1 MIKFPNSHFDITI
14 RTDKGINIKSIEA
27 LPFIPRKIRINICI
41 FKRFNSFNKLVRFSS
56 GIKTKPTNHFK
67 IFRRQ
72 VNDDLGNKLI
82 NRHGNKSFLFIEFKI
97 IKKESDRIMR
107 DIRDFVF
114 SNGSSSK
121 ISPEIFNNT
130 FIVVNVTVTDIKE
143 KSSINFV
150 QIIDNFFSF

>member
-1 MIKFPNSHFDITI
+1 M
-14 RTDKGINIKSIEA
+14 
-27 LPFIPRKIRINICI
+27 
-41 FKRFNSFNKLVRFSS
+41 
-56 GIKTKPTNHFK
+56 
-67 IFRRQ
+67 
-72 VNDDLGNKLI
+72 NDDLGNKLI

-143 KSSINFV
+143 KSNINFV